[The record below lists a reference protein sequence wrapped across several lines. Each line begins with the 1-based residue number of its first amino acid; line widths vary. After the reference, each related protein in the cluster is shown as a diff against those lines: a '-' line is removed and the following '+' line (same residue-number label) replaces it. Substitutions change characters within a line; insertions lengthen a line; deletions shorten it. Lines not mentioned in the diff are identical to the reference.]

1 MNGFRELP
9 CICKAIAKH
18 IPSPQLLLG
27 NVPFR
32 TRDGLVI
39 YITHHLTTFLPRFA
53 IKSRL
58 F

>member
-39 YITHHLTTFLPRFA
+39 YITHHLTTFLKRNYEN
-53 IKSRL
+53 
-58 F
+58 